1 MKENKYR
8 SSKVI
13 AKKASTTIRLSHA
26 LLAKLKKAADKDG
39 RSFNN
44 YVERILQQA

>member
-1 MKENKYR
+1 MSDKTRK
-8 SSKVI
+8 S
-13 AKKASTTIRLSHA
+13 STTIRLYPE
-26 LLAKLKKAADKDG
+26 LIKKLKEAAAKDG

>member
-1 MKENKYR
+1 MED
-8 SSKVI
+8 SI
-13 AKKASTTIRLSHA
+13 KKTSTTIRLYPE
-26 LLAKLKKAADKDG
+26 LLKKLKEAAAKDG

>member
-1 MKENKYR
+1 MSE
-8 SSKVI
+8 
-13 AKKASTTIRLSHA
+13 AKTSTTIRLKPS
-26 LLAKLKKAADKDG
+26 LLAKLKELAAKDG